1 VSWYLIKPFYAS
13 LRTAQ
18 LRLCVISAVCVLLL
32 TACIA
37 MGSDVNG
44 PTVSLSY
51 GGQTSEKNTFAS
63 FMYFVPLVSPTLVDV
78 ETSAANEQMV
88 STVSYEKKVASR
100 SFYVSSEFEMTGE
113 GFHKYTFDSAEVIA
127 AHVGSLKK
135 GQTLANMID
144 YMKFEGPGFGRIEVR
159 GTISPASRAS
169 RGGGSTQIVNE
180 VDLQFNAR
188 GRKSPVTLGLYSIKP
203 VNGEYKYENRSGQLI
218 ARVDTFIFKR
228 MGSTSSPQS
237 EDEPKMGIKLASI
250 DVAAKPNGF
259 FSGLKGA
266 LANLFINPPKVD
278 KLGNDTMLEFGLAL
292 FNEKPSFTFPKAKN
306 LRENKIVP
314 ITENQ

>member
-1 VSWYLIKPFYAS
+1 
-13 LRTAQ
+13 
-18 LRLCVISAVCVLLL
+18 
-32 TACIA
+32 
-37 MGSDVNG
+37 
-44 PTVSLSY
+44 LSY

-63 FMYFVPLVSPTLVDV
+63 FMYFVPLVAPTLVDV
-78 ETSAANEQMV
+78 ETSAGNEQMV
-88 STVSYEKKVASR
+88 STVSYSYERKVSSR
-100 SFYVSSEFEMTGE
+100 SFYVSFEFEMTGE
-113 GFHKYTFDSAEVIA
+113 GFHKYTFDPVEVIA

-144 YMKFEGPGFGRIEVR
+144 YIKFEGPGFGRIEVR
-159 GTISPASRAS
+159 GTISPASPDSRAS
-169 RGGGSTQIVNE
+169 RGGDSTQIVNE
-180 VDLQFNAR
+180 VDQQFNAR

>member
-1 VSWYLIKPFYAS
+1 
-13 LRTAQ
+13 
-18 LRLCVISAVCVLLL
+18 
-32 TACIA
+32 
-37 MGSDVNG
+37 
-44 PTVSLSY
+44 
-51 GGQTSEKNTFAS
+51 
-63 FMYFVPLVSPTLVDV
+63 
-78 ETSAANEQMV
+78 
-88 STVSYEKKVASR
+88 
-100 SFYVSSEFEMTGE
+100 
-113 GFHKYTFDSAEVIA
+113 
-127 AHVGSLKK
+127 
-135 GQTLANMID
+135 
-144 YMKFEGPGFGRIEVR
+144 
-159 GTISPASRAS
+159 
-169 RGGGSTQIVNE
+169 
-180 VDLQFNAR
+180 
-188 GRKSPVTLGLYSIKP
+188 
-203 VNGEYKYENRSGQLI
+203 
-218 ARVDTFIFKR
+218 

>member
-1 VSWYLIKPFYAS
+1 MSWYLIKPFYAS

-63 FMYFVPLVSPTLVDV
+63 FMYFVPLVAPTLVDV
-78 ETSAANEQMV
+78 ETSAGNEQMV
-88 STVSYEKKVASR
+88 STVSYSYERKVSSR
-100 SFYVSSEFEMTGE
+100 SFYVSFEFEMTGE
-113 GFHKYTFDSAEVIA
+113 GFHKYTFDPVEVIA

-144 YMKFEGPGFGRIEVR
+144 YIKFEGPGFGRIEVR
-159 GTISPASRAS
+159 GTIS
-169 RGGGSTQIVNE
+169 GSTLIVNE
-180 VDLQFNAR
+180 VDQQFNAR